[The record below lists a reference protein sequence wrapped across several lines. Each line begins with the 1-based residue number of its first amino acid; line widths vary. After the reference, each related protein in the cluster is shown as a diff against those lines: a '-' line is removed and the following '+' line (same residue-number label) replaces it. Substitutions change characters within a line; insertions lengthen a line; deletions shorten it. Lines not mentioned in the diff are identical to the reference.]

1 MPHLREHGF
10 ETGNDDDP
18 VVASAVVH
26 CAPTEPERC
35 CPSPDERAGAASSSR
50 TACPPRARDDD

>member
-10 ETGNDDDP
+10 EAGYDDDP

-26 CAPTEPERC
+26 CAPAEPDRC
-35 CPSPDERAGAASSSR
+35 CPSRDERDGADASPCTVRS
-50 TACPPRARDDD
+50 PRARDDD